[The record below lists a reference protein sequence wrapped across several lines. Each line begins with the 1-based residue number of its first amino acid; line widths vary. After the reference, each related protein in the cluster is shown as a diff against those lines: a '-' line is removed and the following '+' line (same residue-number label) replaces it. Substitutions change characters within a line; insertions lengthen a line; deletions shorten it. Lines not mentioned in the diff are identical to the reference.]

1 MPSYDFICDRC
12 GAEREVNFHR
22 QVQTSHIKVAC
33 LACGDAM
40 RKCFPAVGFKF
51 TMSGA
56 YRRQRA
62 ERRAREDAAYRGHT
76 DESTE
81 YGVE

>member
-22 QVQTSHIKVAC
+22 QVHTAHVKVAC
-33 LACGDAM
+33 LACGEPM
-40 RKCFPAVGFKF
+40 RKCFPTVGFKF

-62 ERRAREDAAYRGHT
+62 ARRDREERAYDGYT
-76 DESTE
+76 TESTE
-81 YGVE
+81 YGEA